1 MFKRIDKLKI
11 DKQYRRKISFASK
24 LKQVLFQQVVI
35 HFTKLRLSYKNNHL
49 FYQIALGLRVYAIIC
64 YYKGAASTSWHHLSV
79 IRFSEMGV

>member
-35 HFTKLRLSYKNNHL
+35 HFTKLRLSYKNNNL
-49 FYQIALGLRVYAIIC
+49 FHQIALGLRV
-64 YYKGAASTSWHHLSV
+64 
-79 IRFSEMGV
+79 R